1 MMLKRFVLLID
12 DDPVLIYIVEQQFK
26 KQLPCD
32 ELLSFQSADEALDYL
47 RNPLSTLP
55 DLILLDINMPDK
67 NGWDFLEII
76 NDGSWDITRVP
87 KVAILSSSVD
97 PLDHTKS
104 EKFSNVVSFLTKPLN
119 LDTLKTI
126 LNNSTTEEVSQ
137 SLG

>member
-47 RNPLSTLP
+47 SNPLSTLP

-126 LNNSTTEEVSQ
+126 LNNSTTEEISQ
-137 SLG
+137 PLS